1 MRILSFK
8 KSIGERVYEAI
19 ITFILIIAMTITLYP
34 FIYVFSMSISDPAE
48 VAAQTVWLLPKGFS
62 LDSYKIAFENP
73 DLWRSYYNTLWYT
86 VVGTTLNV
94 FLTIIGAY
102 PLSRKNFQ
110 LRHFFMVVIAITMFF
125 SGGLIPMFIL
135 VNKLGLYNTR
145 WAVILPGAV
154 SAWNLII
161 ARVFFQS
168 TIPDS
173 LPEAAKLDGCSDI
186 GILFRVVMPLS
197 MPIIAV
203 LTLYYAVGH
212 WNSYFSAL
220 LYLPD
225 QKLQP
230 VQIYLMKVLIEQT
243 EEALG
248 GLEDLGIRSS
258 LAAQMKYT
266 IIIIV
271 VLPILC
277 VYPFLQKY
285 FVKGV
290 MIGAIKE

>member
-1 MRILSFK
+1 MK
-8 KSIGERVYEAI
+8 VEKSIGERIYESLV
-19 ITFILIIAMTITLYP
+19 TFLLIIAMIITLYP

-48 VAAQTVWLLPKGFS
+48 VAAQSIWLLPKGFS

-102 PLSRKNFQ
+102 PLSRRNFQ

-145 WAVILPGAV
+145 WVIILPGAV

-186 GILFRVVMPLS
+186 GILFRIVMPLS

-248 GLEDLGIRSS
+248 GLEDIGTRTS

>member
-1 MRILSFK
+1 VRILSFK

>member
-1 MRILSFK
+1 LSFK

>member
-1 MRILSFK
+1 MKLR
-8 KSIGERVYEAI
+8 KSIGERVFDGS
-19 ITFILIIAMTITLYP
+19 ITFFLILAMMITLYP
-34 FIYVFSMSISDPAE
+34 FIYIFSMSISDPNE
-48 VAAQTVWLLPKGFS
+48 VASQSIWLLPKGFS

-86 VVGTTLNV
+86 IIGTALNV
-94 FLTIIGAY
+94 FMTIMGAY
-102 PLSRKNFQ
+102 PLSRRNFQ

-135 VNKLGLYNTR
+135 INKLHLYNTR
-145 WAVILPGAV
+145 WALIIPGAV
-154 SAWNLII
+154 SAWNLVL

-173 LPEAAKLDGCSDI
+173 LPEAAKLDGCSEG
-186 GILFRVVMPLS
+186 GILFRIVMPLS

-212 WNSYFSAL
+212 WNSYFGAL
-220 LYLPD
+220 LYLPNP
-225 QKLQP
+225 KLQP

-248 GLEDLGIRSS
+248 GMQDVGARSM